1 MAPATTSMAVEPVLH
16 VPVLLDEVMRV
27 LQPRQGGLYIDGT
40 FGAGGYSKA
49 LLAAVT
55 DSRVYA
61 IDRDPAAI
69 ARGRDLAAQSS
80 GRLELIEGRFGDLA
94 QLLTARGVAVV
105 HGIVFDLGTSSPQL
119 DEPARGFSCRFDG
132 PLDMRMGASGATAAD
147 LVNRLPEAELAD
159 IIWR

>member
-1 MAPATTSMAVEPVLH
+1 MAPATTSMAVEPMLH
-16 VPVLLDEVMRV
+16 VPVLLDEVVRV
-27 LQPRQGGLYIDGT
+27 LQPHEGGLYVDGT

-49 LLAAVT
+49 LLAAAT

-94 QLLTARGVAVV
+94 QLLTAR
-105 HGIVFDLGTSSPQL
+105 
-119 DEPARGFSCRFDG
+119 
-132 PLDMRMGASGATAAD
+132 
-147 LVNRLPEAELAD
+147 
-159 IIWR
+159 